1 MDNKMQLRKVT
12 IEDGY
17 IFYEQPNGTFT
28 DGQDGQIDLMYF
40 NEAELLDNEFVG
52 IRKIEFYTRKT
63 Q

>member
-12 IEDGY
+12 TEDGY

-52 IRKIEFYTRKT
+52 IR
-63 Q
+63 